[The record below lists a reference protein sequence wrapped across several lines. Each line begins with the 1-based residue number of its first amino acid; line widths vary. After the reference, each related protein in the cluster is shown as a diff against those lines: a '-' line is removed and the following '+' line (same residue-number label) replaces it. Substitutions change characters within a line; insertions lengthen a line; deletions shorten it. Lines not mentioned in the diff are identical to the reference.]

1 MNTKNHDKESYRKFG
16 IYDENDT
23 LKSAVTWG
31 PVGIEA
37 VLAQFYPPEIS
48 LFLDDMD
55 VLKARQEALSYSEL
69 LNKQGIKTFFA
80 RDIIAD
86 TLIPVNVDFD
96 MVLSILIK
104 KADDIR
110 AKFNTKNHKNYKE
123 VIEKLLLLDVERYGS
138 ARALTL

>member
-1 MNTKNHDKESYRKFG
+1 MNTKIQDKEPSRTFG
-16 IYDENDT
+16 IYDESDT

-48 LFLDDMD
+48 LFLEEMD
-55 VLKARQEALSYSEL
+55 VIKAREEALSYSKL

-86 TLIPVNVDFD
+86 TLTPVNVDFD
-96 MVLSILIK
+96 MVLSILIQ
-104 KADDIR
+104 KAAI
-110 AKFNTKNHKNYKE
+110 
-123 VIEKLLLLDVERYGS
+123 II
-138 ARALTL
+138 